1 MSVVRVDPSGGSDRT
16 STMIE
21 HRRSVTLLAL
31 LPFLLSG
38 NYFFFPLF
46 FLSLSL
52 FLRLGRI
59 DHLHQYSSTSC
70 PRDETLHF
78 STNGCPAMRLEKRID
93 RSPGCIPTGVSIR
106 SFLRVTTSILYNFNS
121 FHLLS
126 PYGWVEPTYDIMA
139 EPVYRAELDEKLIS

>member
-70 PRDETLHF
+70 PRDETYTPLRMDAPRCVSRSA
-78 STNGCPAMRLEKRID
+78 STALRVASRQASRFD
-93 RSPGCIPTGVSIR
+93 RSSELRHPFCTISIA
-106 SFLRVTTSILYNFNS
+106 FTSS
-121 FHLLS
+121 RHM
-126 PYGWVEPTYDIMA
+126 VESSRPMI
-139 EPVYRAELDEKLIS
+139 